1 MKKRFYRSK
10 THKKPQPKLPPMIPG
25 ADEGLQRIFEDI
37 GVPDLKPFL
46 PDPFQLEAIEAIKAA
61 DCLVTA
67 PTGAGK
73 TWIAQKVAQKVMET
87 NGKTWYA
94 TPLKALTN
102 SIHAQFSKLF
112 GKENV
117 GILTGDI
124 KENADAA
131 IVIGTTEIL
140 RNQLYDSMY
149 TGKNLDCD
157 LIILDEAHFLGD
169 VERGVVWEEIMIY
182 LPVRIPLLLLSATI
196 GNPDQIAGWLSSIRG
211 KDCKVVENHIRP
223 VPLHPIFFHPS
234 GTLYPLM
241 KTPESPKARP
251 ELHHKVTQFVNNK
264 QRPQMAA
271 GGKLPN
277 FAQIL
282 KVMDHYDLL
291 PAIFFLKSRA
301 ECDQAVRLCNGEL
314 LNKTPGKKQALINK
328 IDELTQNNTHLQ
340 SHPQRK
346 YLEQTGTA
354 GHHSGHLPAWK
365 VVVETLMAG
374 GLLNAMFATST
385 VAAGV
390 NFPARSVVVLNSDR
404 FNGVDFMSLT
414 PSEFQQMAGRAGRR
428 GMDNVG
434 FGLMLPGRF
443 MNLKYVARL
452 VDAPP
457 LDVDSQIK
465 IDFSMVLNLLL
476 SHSPSE
482 IQTLLD
488 KSFASYLIAGNKKGS
503 KIARKKFGND
513 MEHLWLDFQDH
524 MALLTLEE
532 YVTPEG
538 ELTQDGLW
546 ASKLRIDS
554 PLLVAQSI
562 RKNLLPITD
571 PALLAAIIG
580 TFVNEKE
587 FPDDPLHQSAL
598 PKLLK
603 GVFLDLRYGLK
614 PFAIQL
620 LKKGF
625 PAPNLYIQPAAL
637 LYAWAHGEDWDD
649 LMVGSVFAE
658 GDFARLILRT
668 AENLRQ
674 ITKLAD
680 TFPEIAKT
688 AKEAI
693 ELILKEPVVTLY
705 N

>member
-1 MKKRFYRSK
+1 M
-10 THKKPQPKLPPMIPG
+10 TPG
-25 ADEGLQRIFEDI
+25 VDKGLKRIFQEI
-37 GVPDLKPFL
+37 GVPDLKPFQ
-46 PDPFQLEAIEAIKAA
+46 PDPFQLEAIKAIETC

-73 TWIAQKVAQKVMET
+73 TWIAEKVAQKIMESR
-87 NGKTWYA
+87 GKTWYA

-102 SIHAQFSKLF
+102 SIHTQFSKLF

-169 VERGVVWEEIMIY
+169 EERGVVWEEIMIY

-196 GNPDQIAGWLSSIRG
+196 GNPEQIAGWLASIRG
-211 KDCKVVENHIRP
+211 KPCQVVENHDRP

-234 GTLYPLM
+234 GTLFPLIKRSGNP
-241 KTPESPKARP
+241 KTEP
-251 ELHHKVTQFVNNK
+251 ELHHKVASFINDK
-264 QRPQMAA
+264 QRPIMAR

-277 FAQIL
+277 FGEIL
-282 KVMDHYDLL
+282 KVMAHYDLL

-301 ECDQAVRLCNGEL
+301 ECDQAVRLCNGYL
-314 LNKTPGKKQALINK
+314 LNKNPEKKQELIKK
-328 IDELTQNNTHLQ
+328 IEELTSNNPHLQ
-340 SHPQRK
+340 NHPQRK

-404 FNGVDFMSLT
+404 FNGVDFISLT

-443 MNLKYVARL
+443 MNLKYIARL
-452 VDAPP
+452 VNAPP
-457 LDVDSQIK
+457 LDVESQIK

-476 SHSPSE
+476 SHTPNE
-482 IQTLLD
+482 IRTLLD
-488 KSFASYLIAGNKKGS
+488 KSFASYLLVSGKKGG
-503 KIARKKFGND
+503 KIARKRFGND
-513 MEHLWLDFQDH
+513 LEHLWLDFQAH
-524 MALLTLEE
+524 MEFLNQEDFVTRQGALTE
-532 YVTPEG
+532 
-538 ELTQDGLW
+538 DGLW

-562 RKNLLPITD
+562 RQGLLPLTD
-571 PALLAAIIG
+571 PALLASIIG

-587 FPDDPLHQSAL
+587 FPDDPLHKTAL
-598 PKLLK
+598 PKRLK
-603 GVFLDLRYGLK
+603 EVFLDLRYGLK
-614 PFAIQL
+614 PFAIKL

-637 LYAWAHGEDWDD
+637 LYAWAHDQEWDD
-649 LMVGSVFAE
+649 LIEGSVFAE

-674 ITKLAD
+674 ITKLEE
-680 TFPEIAKT
+680 TFPDIART
-688 AKEAI
+688 AREAI
-693 ELILKEPVVTLY
+693 ELILKEPIVTEY